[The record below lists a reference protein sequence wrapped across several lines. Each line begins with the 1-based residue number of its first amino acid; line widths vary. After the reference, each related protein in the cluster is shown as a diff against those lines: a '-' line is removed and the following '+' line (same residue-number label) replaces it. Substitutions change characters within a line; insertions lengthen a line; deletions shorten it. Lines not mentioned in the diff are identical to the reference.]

1 MATPPGGDGAAVVQ
15 AAFEAAAA
23 AAAAATAA
31 GAPPPDGLG
40 DPRAHLQQQQRQ
52 QQHQP
57 PPFHHN
63 GQGQGQGQG
72 GGGGGGGGQAPPPLQ
87 QQQPLGQLPGGPYF
101 VKVSQTSQVKQVAG
115 KVAHTCREGDA
126 PAMLTIGPGCINQ
139 AAKAIAI
146 ARGYLAH
153 DGLDLTFQTAFREGA
168 QDPSKPSVALYL
180 AKHPLGFATT
190 PNPLEMQVSAASQP
204 TVVAGALAAR
214 VREGSVPALSAIGVD
229 AVANC
234 VLAVG
239 HARLY
244 LEQDG
249 RDVRAR
255 PEFVHVTRGSGE
267 VVNALRFHIHVDAIG
282 GGGGGGGGGGAGGAG
297 AGAGAVVGG
306 GGGAAGAGEAP
317 PPAQQQ
323 PPPPQA
329 GGGDGPA
336 A

>member
-1 MATPPGGDGAAVVQ
+1 MATPQDGGGGPPPDAAVH
-15 AAFEAAAA
+15 AAFQAAAA
-23 AAAAATAA
+23 AAAAAGA
-31 GAPPPDGLG
+31 GAPPPAGGADMAGG
-40 DPRAHLQQQQRQ
+40 GGFDPNQQQQ
-52 QQHQP
+52 
-57 PPFHHN
+57 PFAHN
-63 GQGQGQGQG
+63 G
-72 GGGGGGGGQAPPPLQ
+72 GGGGGPGGDGGQ
-87 QQQPLGQLPGGPYF
+87 LGQLPGGPYF

-153 DGLDLTFQTAFREGA
+153 DGLDLTFQTAFREGV

-180 AKHPLGFATT
+180 AKHPLGFHTT

-249 RDVRAR
+249 KDVRAR

-267 VVNALRFHIHVDAIG
+267 VVNALRFHIHVDSI
-282 GGGGGGGGGGAGGAG
+282 GGGGGAGGAG
-297 AGAGAVVGG
+297 GGAGGAGGGIGGGGTGDGG
-306 GGGAAGAGEAP
+306 GGGGMVGVDP
-317 PPAQQQ
+317 SSVV
-323 PPPPQA
+323 
-329 GGGDGPA
+329 G
-336 A
+336 